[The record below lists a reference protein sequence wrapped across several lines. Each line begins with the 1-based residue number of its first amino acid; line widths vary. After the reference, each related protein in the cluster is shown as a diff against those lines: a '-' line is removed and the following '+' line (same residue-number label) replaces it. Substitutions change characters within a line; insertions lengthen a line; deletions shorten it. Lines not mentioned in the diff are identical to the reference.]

1 MKGIVGGFMAGN
13 CHKKGFEQGPWYEVK
28 CVKNTIALKEAKGLD
43 TTFER
48 DLLKAWAKY
57 PDYVNHI

>member
-1 MKGIVGGFMAGN
+1 MAGN